1 MFPLYNAGQV
11 ASLIVQQALKG
22 STAKAGRRACVLPAQ
37 AASRP
42 YLIQLL
48 ATIKKRFLSIN
59 PQHPLS
65 LFLYLVVV
73 IKATKVTYHSISFI
87 TWDGE
92 GKPLESQPI
101 TQVLLRV
108 PGTTQMLP

>member
-48 ATIKKRFLSIN
+48 ATIKKDSSQLIPN
-59 PQHPLS
+59 IP
-65 LFLYLVVV
+65 FLY
-73 IKATKVTYHSISFI
+73 SFI
-87 TWDGE
+87 W
-92 GKPLESQPI
+92 
-101 TQVLLRV
+101 LL
-108 PGTTQMLP
+108 L